1 MRKPSKRKPKP
12 GEPYADVPPG
22 GRAFQR
28 IQQDRLARGLPEL
41 PEPGNVPDGDP
52 KPKKKKSAKRSKR
65 EK

>member
-1 MRKPSKRKPKP
+1 MRKPSKAKPKQ

-28 IQQDRLARGLPEL
+28 IQQDRQARGLPEL
-41 PEPGNVPDGDP
+41 PEPGKAPDDDP
-52 KPKKKKSAKRSKR
+52 KSKKKKSAKRSKR